1 MEPHTH
7 AAGRAAHKSA
17 RRGFLQEL
25 YRLCVAVGLKAAA
38 AASALWR
45 FARCGVD
52 KICRAFQPSKVG
64 KKGLALSILN
74 YGGPVVTAAALV
86 LTVVFWSGR
95 SFGIEVR
102 YEGQSLGYIASEAV
116 FDEAVEHINDQMAVR
131 TGRDILSEPSFS
143 FAMLGGRQTMDE
155 AELADALVA
164 HSDGITQAY
173 GLFLGD
179 KLLTTAGDPAVLR
192 TALDA
197 YLEDF
202 RAQAG
207 DGDEETGLR
216 AAFVG
221 DLSIERGIYPTSLV
235 NSAAEA
241 KADIAAGGTS
251 EAKLKVKVVKEE
263 TYEEEIPFSTV
274 EVPDETRL
282 EDYRKTRAA
291 GRNGVASVTAQVTY
305 IDGKET
311 SRQVLSSEVVVPPI
325 DQQDVVGTMTM
336 SQYEEQQ
343 ALAAAQMADESYSFA
358 WPVGADNYISS
369 YYGDGRGHKGYD
381 IASSAG
387 APILAAEAGEV
398 VSMNATG
405 SAYGLHFVVD
415 HGNGVKTLYAHCSS
429 IDVSVG
435 QKVSRGEVIAK
446 VGRTGRATGNHLH
459 FEVWVDGSRVDPAG
473 YFN

>member
-7 AAGRAAHKSA
+7 AAERAAAKSA
-17 RRGFLQEL
+17 RRGFLQRL
-25 YRLCVAVGLKAAA
+25 YRLCAAVGLKSAAG
-38 AASALWR
+38 ASALWR
-45 FARCGVD
+45 FARACMK
-52 KICRAFQPSKVG
+52 KICQAVRPSKAG
-64 KKGLALSILN
+64 RKGLALSILN
-74 YGGPVVTAAALV
+74 YGGPIVTAAALV
-86 LTVVFWSGR
+86 LTVAFWAGR

-102 YEGQSLGYIASEAV
+102 YEGQPLGYIASEAV
-116 FDEAVEHINDQMAVR
+116 FSEAVQLINDQMAVR
-131 TGRDILSEPSFS
+131 TGRDILSDPSFS
-143 FAMLGGRQTMDE
+143 FSMLGGRQVMDE
-155 AELADALVA
+155 TQLADALVA

-179 KLLTTAGDPAVLR
+179 NLLTTASDPDVLR
-192 TALDA
+192 AALDE
-197 YLEDF
+197 YLEAY
-202 RAQAG
+202 RAQAE
-207 DGDEETGLR
+207 DEGGANGIR
-216 AAFVG
+216 AAFVD
-221 DLSIERGIYPTSLV
+221 DLSIEQGIYPTSLV
-235 NSAAEA
+235 NSAIEA
-241 KADIAAGGTS
+241 RADIAAGGTS

-263 TYEEEIPFSTV
+263 TYEEEIPFSTI

-282 EDYRKTRAA
+282 EDYRRTQTA

-311 SRQVLSSEVVVPPI
+311 ARQVLSSEVVVPPT

-343 ALAAAQMADESYSFA
+343 ALAAARMADNSYSLA
-358 WPVGADNYISS
+358 WPVGASNYISS

-398 VSMNATG
+398 VSMNACG

-415 HGNGVKTLYAHCSS
+415 HGNGVQTLYAHCSS
-429 IDVSVG
+429 IDVSLG
-435 QKVSRGEVIAK
+435 QKVSRGEAIAK